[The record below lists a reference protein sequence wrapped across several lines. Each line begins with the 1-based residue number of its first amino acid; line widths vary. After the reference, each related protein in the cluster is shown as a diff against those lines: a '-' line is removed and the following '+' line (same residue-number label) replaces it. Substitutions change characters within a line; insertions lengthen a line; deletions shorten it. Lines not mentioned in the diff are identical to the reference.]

1 VGVSADEAG
10 ANPLG
15 PIAVGSAQRPATVRP
30 TRAWGNRE
38 FRGVSAAQV
47 TSECGDQIAAIA
59 LSYLVYSRSNSPFF
73 AAATYAVT
81 YLPWVFG
88 SVLLAPLVD
97 RLSRRRVMLVSDLGR
112 AIFTGLLAILTSF
125 KGMPIGVLL
134 VVILASSSFAPPY
147 SAARSA
153 ILPDIFEAGPGYVG
167 AVAIS
172 RILQQID
179 QVFGFAL
186 GGIIVAA
193 VSPRGALAIDCGT
206 FLASFAITAVAV
218 RDRPAAVVGDR
229 PTARSL
235 LAEARPTLVA
245 VLSSRPRRAMLL
257 LSAAALLF
265 LVAPE
270 SLAVAY
276 VRQHGHGAVAAGL
289 LTASQPLG
297 IALGAWLFIRYVPA
311 RRQGALLLP
320 LAGTGAGVLTLAA
333 FAPPLWLACVLW
345 MVAGLMQCFLVT
357 TIAAYNVFTERALRG
372 RANGIAAATISISQG
387 LGFLVWGAVGSWR
400 GAAAGVAW
408 AGVAGLL
415 IMASLRFSWPDDA
428 IEEAW
433 ITLDAAQRSS

>member
-1 VGVSADEAG
+1 MGVSADQAAAG
-10 ANPLG
+10 QPAG
-15 PIAVGSAQRPATVRP
+15 QAPIVRP

-59 LSYLVYSRSNSPFF
+59 LSYLVYSRSHSPFF

-81 YLPWVFG
+81 YIPWVFG

-97 RLSRRRVMLVSDLGR
+97 RLSRRRVMLACDLGR
-112 AIFTGLLAILTSF
+112 AIFTGLLAVLTSF
-125 KGMPIGVLL
+125 KGMPIAVLL
-134 VVILASSSFAPPY
+134 LVILLSSCCAPPY

-167 AVAIS
+167 AVAIG

-186 GGIIVAA
+186 GGLIVAA
-193 VSPRGALAIDCGT
+193 VSPRGALAIDCVT
-206 FLASFAITAVAV
+206 FLFSFAITAWAV
-218 RDRPAAVVGDR
+218 RERPPALIGDR
-229 PTARSL
+229 PTAQSL
-235 LAEARPTLVA
+235 LAEVKPSLVA

-265 LVAPE
+265 LIAPE
-270 SLAVAY
+270 SLSVAY

-311 RRQGALLLP
+311 RRQGRLLLP

-357 TIAAYNVFTERALRG
+357 TIAAYNVFTERSLRG

-415 IMASLRFSWPDDA
+415 IMSLVRFGWPDDA

-433 ITLDAAQRSS
+433 IKLDAAQRST